1 MTHACAPARRS
12 LAGSRERTCHMDI
25 ASDAYRSFLM
35 LFSPGRLLLAAS
47 LAASMPHAAVSAE
60 FVLVNKSGVTL
71 KELYISRCGAPHWGA
86 NQLVG
91 AALWSSRSFTISKIE
106 PGCYDVMVVLPPW
119 NGCIAAG
126 VALRRTTAWTI
137 SWSTRVQASV
147 DDCSSIAN
155 IASSGRRPWIA
166 NGP

>member
-1 MTHACAPARRS
+1 MLLSRS
-12 LAGSRERTCHMDI
+12 RWM
-25 ASDAYRSFLM
+25 
-35 LFSPGRLLLAAS
+35 LAAALATLTS
-47 LAASMPHAAVSAE
+47 HAAASAD
-60 FVLVNKSGVTL
+60 FVLMNTSGVAL
-71 KELYISRCGAPHWGA
+71 KELYISRCNAPHWGA

-91 AALWSSRSFTISKIE
+91 APLWSSRSFTVSNIE

-119 NGCIAAG
+119 NECITTG
-126 VALRRTTAWTI
+126 LSLRRTTSWNI

-147 DDCSSIAN
+147 DDCSRIAN